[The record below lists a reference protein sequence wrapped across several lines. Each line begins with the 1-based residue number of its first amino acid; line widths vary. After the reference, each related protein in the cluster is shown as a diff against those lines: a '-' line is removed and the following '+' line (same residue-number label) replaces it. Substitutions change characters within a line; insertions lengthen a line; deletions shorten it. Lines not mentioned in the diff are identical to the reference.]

1 MAILYYTTYICG
13 ECGAEAHL
21 EEGAHICPYC
31 GGELYKARSGRRKT
45 VAACRTAAKIF
56 AAIAMPSLLA
66 AIVLAS
72 PTLFWFTVTSL
83 TLAAGAAING
93 RREAKK
99 HG

>member
-1 MAILYYTTYICG
+1 MTFYYTEYICSD
-13 ECGAEAHL
+13 CGADIHV

-56 AAIAMPSLLA
+56 AGIAMPSMLA

-72 PTLFWFTVTSL
+72 PALFWFTVTSL
-83 TLAAGAAING
+83 TLAAAAAING
-93 RREAKK
+93 REEARKL
-99 HG
+99 G